1 MSPPPDAAA
10 TGVLASV
17 AVVLD
22 QPTLRSLVVETNDG
36 IIATAGV
43 VGGFAGAGATG
54 VALVVAAVCAT
65 VAGAVALAG
74 ARYAE
79 EAAERDARIALVEK
93 ERDQLQ
99 RSPQTELA
107 ELVALYEGKGLSPE
121 LARQVATELTA
132 QDPLAAHLDAEHHL
146 TVRDLR
152 WAPVLIAAAAGVAY
166 ALGAL
171 IPLLSVLLAPDAW
184 RAAVTFVA
192 TLVSLTVTPL
202 ILARMGVSDVRRTLT
217 RTVLVGVTA
226 MLLSFA
232 AGNLVA
238 HLQS

>member
-1 MSPPPDAAA
+1 MGPGLRT

-17 AVVLD
+17 AAVLD

-43 VGGFAGAGATG
+43 VEGFAGAGATG
-54 VALVVAAVCAT
+54 LSLVVAAVCAT
-65 VAGAVALAG
+65 VAGAIALGG

-79 EAAERDARIALVEK
+79 EAAERDARIAVVEE
-93 ERDQLQ
+93 ERVQLQ
-99 RSPQTELA
+99 RSPETELA
-107 ELVALYEGKGLSPE
+107 ELTALYEGKGLSAE
-121 LARQVATELTA
+121 LARQVAAELTA
-132 QDPLAAHLDAEHHL
+132 RDPLAAHLDAEHHL

-152 WAPVLIAAAAGVAY
+152 WAPVLVAAAAGVAY

-202 ILARMGVSDVRRTLT
+202 LLARMGVSDVSRTLT
-217 RTVLVGVTA
+217 RTLVVGVTA
-226 MLLSFA
+226 MLLSYA
-232 AGNLVA
+232 AGNVVE
-238 HLQS
+238 HLRG